1 MLYRVVCGYSQK
13 SEKIYAA
20 VHRADKALHQN
31 MYFSLV
37 LEHPEVA
44 DMVQIG
50 GSMYLDE
57 LASGLKLSIP
67 PEMITPTLLSLKEEL
82 TKEVIAT
89 FEQMKARGQESSLRK
104 YLTDVETY
112 AKIEPI
118 SAVAERVKSQAQ
130 EELRRR
136 RQKEERIRQE
146 QELPPLAPA
155 WLRFQTHYSG
165 D

>member
-1 MLYRVVCGYSQK
+1 MLYRVVCGYSQVR
-13 SEKIYAA
+13 EKIYAA

-31 MYFSLV
+31 MYFSLT

-44 DMVQIG
+44 DMAQIG

-57 LASGLKLSIP
+57 FSLGLRLKIS
-67 PEMITPTLLSLKEEL
+67 PEMLTPTLLNLKEAL
-82 TKEVIAT
+82 TKEVIIT
-89 FEQMKARGQESSLRK
+89 FEQMKASGKESSLRE

-118 SAVAERVKSQAQ
+118 SAVAERVRSQAQ

-155 WLRFQTHYSG
+155 WLRFQKHYSG

>member
-1 MLYRVVCGYSQK
+1 
-13 SEKIYAA
+13 
-20 VHRADKALHQN
+20 

-37 LEHPEVA
+37 LEHPEVT
-44 DMVQIG
+44 DMVKIG
-50 GSMYLDE
+50 GAMYLDE
-57 LASGLKLSIP
+57 LASGLRLNIP
-67 PEMITPTLLSLKEEL
+67 PEMVTPTLLSLKEEL

-89 FEQMKARGQESSLRK
+89 FEQMKARGQESSLRE

-118 SAVAERVKSQAQ
+118 SAVAERVRRQAQ

-136 RQKEERIRQE
+136 RQKEERLRQGR
-146 QELPPLAPA
+146 ELSNLAPA

>member
-1 MLYRVVCGYSQK
+1 MLYRVVCGYSQAK
-13 SEKIYAA
+13 RRIYAA

-31 MYFSLV
+31 MYFSLA
-37 LEHPEVA
+37 LEHPKVT
-44 DMVQIG
+44 DMLQIG

-57 LASGLKLSIP
+57 LASGLKLNIP
-67 PEMITPTLLSLKEEL
+67 PEMITSTFLSLKEEL
-82 TKEVIAT
+82 TQEVITT
-89 FEQMKARGQESSLRK
+89 FEQMKTKGKESSLRE
-104 YLTDVETY
+104 YLTDVESY

-118 SAVAERVKSQAQ
+118 SAVAARIKSQAQ
-130 EELRRR
+130 DELRRR

-146 QELPPLAPA
+146 RELPPLAPA